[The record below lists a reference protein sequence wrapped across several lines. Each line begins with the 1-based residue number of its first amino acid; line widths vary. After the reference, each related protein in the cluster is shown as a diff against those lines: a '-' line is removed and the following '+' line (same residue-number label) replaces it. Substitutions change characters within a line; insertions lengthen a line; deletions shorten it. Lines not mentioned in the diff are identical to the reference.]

1 MKRRLEIIRS
11 PHAGYCFGVKRAM
24 RLIEQGFESPGSVIY
39 TLGDVIHN
47 PPEVARLRAKGVR
60 SVSSPDEVPP
70 GATLVLRAHG
80 VHPDLV
86 LGAEHRGI
94 RIIDATCPFVQ
105 RSQQFVK
112 RFHEESR
119 RTIIIGDRDHPEV
132 LSIAG
137 HAGSDAIIVKTTEE
151 AGALEPFEKAGV
163 VIQTT
168 FPRAEAERIVEVL
181 ERKID
186 DIRVHD
192 TICHATEARR
202 DATLAL
208 ARRVDLMLVVGGRN
222 SSNTNGLYQM
232 CVRAGVPT
240 RLIEA
245 AGEIDPAWFHG
256 TTRVGLTTG
265 TSTPDWII
273 DEVIARLDDVACGRA
288 ERRS

>member
-24 RLIEQGFESPGSVIY
+24 RLIEQGARTPGEIIY

-47 PPEVARLRAKGVR
+47 PPEVARLRAAGVR
-60 SVSSPDEVPP
+60 SVSSLEEVPA

-80 VHPDLV
+80 VHPDLIADAARRRV
-86 LGAEHRGI
+86 

-112 RFHEESR
+112 RFLAESR
-119 RTIIIGDRDHPEV
+119 RGIIIGDRDHPEV
-132 LSIAG
+132 QSIAG
-137 HAGSDAIIVKTTEE
+137 HAGDDVIIVKTIGE
-151 AGALEPFEKAGV
+151 AEAIGHLERAGV

-168 FPRAEAERIVEVL
+168 FSRIEAERIIAVL
-181 ERKID
+181 ERTVD
-186 DIRVHD
+186 DLRVHD
-192 TICHATEARR
+192 TICQATEARR
-202 DATLAL
+202 EATLVL

-232 CVRAGVPT
+232 CVDAGVPT
-240 RLIEA
+240 RFVET
-245 AGEIDPAWFHG
+245 AGEIEPVWFHG
-256 TTRVGLTTG
+256 VRRVGLTTG

-273 DEVIARLDDVACGRA
+273 DEVIGRLNEIAGDDS
-288 ERRS
+288 ERGS